1 MVAGGGNRAG
11 VSFAAVSSG
20 WLLPLIGG
28 VAIAGGASLSAWL
41 AALTIAR
48 DPGRGWDRYYA
59 AGVNPQPLSFPP
71 LKALFLVNGSFH
83 SGTQYYLGWYWLVA
97 LAGGFLIVVLW
108 WRRSTL
114 AGGGRSPGRGL
125 LVAGAVTV
133 AAALAAPILALVV
146 PALSG
151 LWMNHVW
158 VAGVPALVIIA
169 AAIAGLAYLRRSR
182 MALLVLAGYAALAL
196 PTGWLVLLACAL
208 LVAGLASFARWH
220 RGQAA

>member
-28 VAIAGGASLSAWL
+28 VAIAGGVSLSAWL

-146 PALSG
+146 PAGPGMGLQAALLLSP
-151 LWMNHVW
+151 LT
-158 VAGVPALVIIA
+158 ALV
-169 AAIAGLAYLRRSR
+169 
-182 MALLVLAGYAALAL
+182 L
-196 PTGWLVLLACAL
+196 PACAL